1 MLQVVQFLSD
11 QIQLEELVFSG
22 ASGPPSSISCTST
35 GRPATT
41 VEWYRNGERIA
52 DADSTTVLNDPV
64 TASYTYTLHLSQRE
78 GGLYKCFVNTIN
90 DHAMAQ
96 PVTTSAE
103 LNIEGENF
111 KQFNLQVYYSP
122 LTMLLPLSFQT
133 TYHSSYS
140 HFVASFLPIY

>member
-11 QIQLEELVFSG
+11 QIQVEEMVFSG
-22 ASGPPSSISCTST
+22 ASGPPSSIACTST

-41 VEWYRNGERIA
+41 VEWYRNGKRIA

-64 TASYTYTLHLSQRE
+64 TASYTHTLHLSQRE

-90 DHAMAQ
+90 DHTMAQ
-96 PVTTSAE
+96 PVITSAE
-103 LNIEGENF
+103 LNIEGELY
-111 KQFNLQVYYSP
+111 FNLQVYYFP

-133 TYHSSYS
+133 TY
-140 HFVASFLPIY
+140 L